1 MDETNKTKRTMEPQE
16 FFHDH
21 PVIDERPD
29 GTVRMYFHDL
39 PPLLLKDPIR
49 YPPPPDDEDKT
60 TD

>member
-1 MDETNKTKRTMEPQE
+1 MEPQE

-49 YPPPPDDEDKT
+49 YPPPPDDEDDKT